1 MVVRQDFNEL
11 PPKMFMMQITDTI
24 TKIYMFLWDR
34 KDSYNQISISWKDL
48 MTYHNKNSFRT
59 NLRKL
64 NTVGL
69 LSYVESDCGV
79 AIEMVSWDEIE
90 D

>member
-1 MVVRQDFNEL
+1 MLRQEFNEL
-11 PPKMFMMQITDTI
+11 PPKMFVMQITDAI

-34 KDSYNQISISWKDL
+34 KNSSNEVSITWKDL
-48 MTYHNKNSFRT
+48 ATYHNKNSFRS

-79 AIEMVSWDEIE
+79 TIELVSWD
-90 D
+90 DMDD